1 MPCTWLKQATNRQA
15 RSLTHF
21 ARVWGL
27 FFCFNLNNQA
37 DRVVCKQCHSEGS
50 PACGFRRSQARQP
63 DMGCCECVWFIFFE
77 CLCSAPSH
85 LLACSPTHSPGP
97 SLSPFSLYAA
107 TACSLMSCSRCSFLR
122 LAGRGARSALCPCQR
137 ASALALQRLQR
148 ESAPCTSVRVG
159 GGGGGGVLFCG
170 L

>member
-1 MPCTWLKQATNRQA
+1 MSELHARHMPCTWLKQATNRQA

-50 PACGFRRSQARQP
+50 PACGFRRSQERQP

-107 TACSLMSCSRCSFLR
+107 TAC
-122 LAGRGARSALCPCQR
+122 
-137 ASALALQRLQR
+137 RLQQGLIASIAAATACGR
-148 ESAPCTSVRVG
+148 CTSVRSA
-159 GGGGGGVLFCG
+159 GVAL
-170 L
+170 LRV